1 LAELTARA
9 AREYVYPTSV
19 ALLHASLGDNDA
31 AFAWLERAYAER
43 DWYLRFQKVA
53 PYWDS
58 LRSDPRFAPLL
69 ERLHLD

>member
-1 LAELTARA
+1 MVKVYPSTIPLPSARVPNAIGVNPARA
-9 AREYVYPTSV
+9 S
-19 ALLHASLGDNDA
+19 
-31 AFAWLERAYAER
+31 FAWLERAYAER

-58 LRSDPRFAPLL
+58 LRADPRFASLL